1 MGDPLY
7 ALPRGSMETEPI
19 VCTVLHRRF
28 ARQVNMT
35 HADWTPALHWRF
47 CGQSCPCCRA
57 AQGEFHGSC
66 EACAA
71 GGDAMMLGFMI
82 ASLVREEQN
91 TKQVVA
97 ALGGQLGLPG
107 RPLPHVGMTAFGNM
121 LPSNITIYPSA
132 GLAGLALLASGMP

>member
-1 MGDPLY
+1 
-7 ALPRGSMETEPI
+7 MEIFPI
-19 VCTVLHRRF
+19 VYNVLHRRL

-35 HADWTPALHWRF
+35 HVDWTPALHWKF

-71 GGDAMMLGFMI
+71 GGDAMMLGCMI
-82 ASLVREEQN
+82 ASLAREKQI

-107 RPLPHVGMTAFGNM
+107 RPLPHAVMTAIVQM
-121 LPSNITIYPSA
+121 LPSKITIYPSA